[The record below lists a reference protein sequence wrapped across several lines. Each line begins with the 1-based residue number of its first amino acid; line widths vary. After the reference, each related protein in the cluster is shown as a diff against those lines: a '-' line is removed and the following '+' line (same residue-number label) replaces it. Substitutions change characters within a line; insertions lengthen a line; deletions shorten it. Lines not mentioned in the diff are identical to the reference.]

1 MKKTLSSILALST
14 LSLAA
19 LFTSCNDV
27 IFYEINNEV
36 KLEDATVSGDITSLV
51 RCTADMGEGSKEYLF
66 VSNGNIYYK
75 DVDAA
80 SKGNPTTEAPE
91 TGYNGNW
98 TKMTAP
104 GSNIHKLA
112 SDSTYLYAMSFP
124 VEENDDSGD
133 NEETGRSVYCY
144 DFSTGE
150 WSEAISVNDTQTIS
164 TSSNLFGTNDVNPAH
179 RSAYL
184 TIGSVVYEL
193 NGSSAI
199 SSALTPYDY
208 TGSEVSSPL
217 TAAWF
222 NGSVVFS
229 SSYALVTNARYN
241 SSASSY
247 TDATVLYWSSS
258 DDLHWYNLSDDS
270 TSSIDGSAGII
281 YAIAP
286 ASDYILL
293 GTSAG
298 ASRVYHEGDW
308 IPDSSTDEF
317 DTNAN
322 STLSSSYYVW
332 TFIAIDPS
340 MPETGGDLYAST
352 DFTGTSASFSNRVL
366 WGYYPGRG
374 SWNCE

>member
-1 MKKTLSSILALST
+1 MKKTLTSILALST

-19 LFTSCNDV
+19 FFTSCNDV

-36 KLEDATVSGDITSLV
+36 KLEDATVSGDVTSLV
-51 RCTADMGEGSKEYLF
+51 RCTGDFGDGSREYLF

-75 DVDAA
+75 DVEDA
-80 SKGNPTTEAPE
+80 SKGSPTTEAPA

-104 GSNIHKLA
+104 APKIHKLA
-112 SDSTYLYAMSFP
+112 SDSTCLYALSTP

-133 NEETGRSVYCY
+133 NEETGRALYCY
-144 DFSTGE
+144 DFSSGE
-150 WSEAISVNDTQTIS
+150 WSEAISVNDSQTIS
-164 TSSNLFGTNDVNPAH
+164 TSSNLFGTNDVNPAN
-179 RSAYL
+179 RKAYL

-193 NGSSAI
+193 SGSSAI
-199 SSALTPYDY
+199 STASTPTDY
-208 TGSEVSSPL
+208 TGAEVSSPL

-222 NGSVVFS
+222 NGGVVFS
-229 SSYALVTNARYN
+229 PAYALVTNARYN
-241 SSASSY
+241 KTDSSY

-258 DDLHWYNLSDDS
+258 DDLHWYNLDDDS
-270 TSSIDGSAGII
+270 TDSIDGSAGYI

-286 ASDYILL
+286 TADYILL

-298 ASRVYHEGDW
+298 ASRVNHEGDW
-308 IPDSSTDEF
+308 IPDSSTSDF
-317 DTNAN
+317 DTNAS
-322 STLSSSYYVW
+322 STLSTSYYVW
-332 TFIAIDPS
+332 TFIAIDPAQT
-340 MPETGGDLYAST
+340 ETGGDLYAST